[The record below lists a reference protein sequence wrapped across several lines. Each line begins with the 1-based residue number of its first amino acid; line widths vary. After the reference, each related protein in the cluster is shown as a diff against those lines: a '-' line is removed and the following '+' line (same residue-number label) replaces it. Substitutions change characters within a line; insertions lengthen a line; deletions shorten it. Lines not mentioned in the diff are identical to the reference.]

1 MEAIKMITDKL
12 NAAENETITIY
23 EALGYTLDFLQD
35 LPFMASLEELN
46 KAVAFYLT
54 YSTDYTARKE
64 AAARQLA
71 TLTDLVI
78 LSNRYSREISMVA
91 NRWTGEE
98 LEKLSSVIS

>member
-23 EALGYTLDFLQD
+23 EALSYTIDFLQD
-35 LPFMASLEELN
+35 LPFMASLKELN
-46 KAVAFYLT
+46 KAVAYYLT
-54 YSTDYTARKE
+54 YSTDCATRKE

-78 LSNRYSREISMVA
+78 EANRYSREINLVA
-91 NRWTGEE
+91 NRWTSEE
-98 LEKLSSVIS
+98 LQKLS